1 MNQND
6 WKKLSQIFDMV
17 LTLPPEGRTDYIK
30 RVCGDDKEL
39 EEKIREMLGQLEES
53 DRFFEERLGKNE
65 KLIKELDALIAEQ
78 TEDEDYFEGKTIGR
92 WEILQLI
99 GHGGMGRVYKVQR
112 VDEGGIRQTGALKV
126 IHKSLLTPTHM
137 ERFRLEQHILSG
149 LQHPNISGFVDSGIT
164 ADRVPYMVMEYVEG
178 DSFLEYC
185 NKNRLNIEKRL
196 HLFITVCKAIQ
207 YAHNSLIVH
216 RDLKPENILVTK
228 EGRIKILDFG
238 IAKLLDPN
246 LYENSAIET
255 QPGMRML
262 SLEYASPEQLSGK
275 IVTTSTDLYSLGI
288 LLNKLLTGLHPFD
301 LEDLTYKE
309 IEKKVLEEDPVPASR
324 RFAGFSEDDQKKQLA
339 EERNSSSSELIAKLK
354 GDLDAIIYK
363 TLHKDTER
371 RYGSVEALIN
381 DLERHQK
388 NLPVSARTDTFGYR
402 ARKFINRNRWAI
414 AAAAVIFFVLT
425 GGITATMWQAKQAEQ
440 NAREAEQVSAFLAQ
454 IFEGSDPNRANDGSM
469 TARELLDQGFERAQ
483 SELEGQPALQA
494 QMLSTIGNIYN
505 NLGLYEQ
512 AYQAIGKS
520 VDVFQRIGEKSPR
533 LAASMLRLANLEY
546 RLSNYEAAAAA
557 ANEAL
562 ALNIAYYGEEH
573 PETVSVMNTLAMSL
587 EELGEK
593 EEAYRMYRRIIEIR
607 RDQPDQGSNMAINLN
622 NLAILLQQDGK
633 LDEADEL
640 FAEAV
645 ELIDDVL
652 GSEHPFMAY
661 ILNGYS
667 GLHQDRGEYGLAE
680 ADLRRALEIGKAIFP
695 ETHPFI
701 GVVYYNLGELFRI
714 TKKYSDAAQ
723 YYGYSL
729 EQRRNSL
736 PENHPD
742 IAGTLYAIGG
752 VKIKKEDFEY
762 AESVLREAVNLR
774 TEIYDVDDTR
784 IALAK
789 ARLGK
794 SLLLQ
799 EKYAEA
805 EILLIDSHEALSE
818 TVGADHRYTADVYQD
833 LTALRTIIALSD
845 DSE

>member
-1 MNQND
+1 MKQND
-6 WKKLSQIFDMV
+6 WKKLSRIFDMV

-78 TEDEDYFEGKTIGR
+78 TEDEDYFKGKNIGR
-92 WEILQLI
+92 WEILDLI

-112 VDEGGIRQTGALKV
+112 VDESGIRQTGALKV
-126 IHKSLLTPTHM
+126 IHKSLLTPSHT
-137 ERFRLEQHILSG
+137 ERFKLEQHILSG

-178 DSFLEYC
+178 DTFLEYC
-185 NKNRLNIEKRL
+185 NKHKITIEKRL
-196 HLFITVCKAIQ
+196 QLFITVCKAIQ
-207 YAHNSLIVH
+207 HAHNSLIVH
-216 RDLKPENILVTK
+216 RDLKPENILVTN

-275 IVTTSTDLYSLGI
+275 MVTTSTDLYSLGI

-301 LEDLTYKE
+301 LSNLSFKE
-309 IEKKVLEEDPVPASR
+309 IEKKVIEEDPVQASR
-324 RFAGFSEDDQKKQLA
+324 RFAAITKIDYKKQLA
-339 EERNSSSSELIAKLK
+339 DERVSTPSEIITRLK

-363 TLHKDTER
+363 TLHKDPER
-371 RYGSVEALIN
+371 RYASVEALIT

-388 NLPVSARTDTFGYR
+388 NLPVSARPDTLGYR
-402 ARKFINRNRWAI
+402 TRKFINRNRWAI

-425 GGITATMWQAKQAEQ
+425 GGIAATMWQAQQAEQ

-483 SELEGQPALQA
+483 TELEGQPALQA

-512 AYQAIGKS
+512 AYEAIGKS
-520 VDVFQRIGEKSPR
+520 VDLFRQIGEKSPR

-546 RLSNYEAAAAA
+546 RLSNYEAAATAA
-557 ANEAL
+557 SEAL
-562 ALNIAYYGEEH
+562 ALNIAHYGENH
-573 PETVSVMNTLAMSL
+573 SETVSVMNTLAMSL

-607 RDQPDQGSNMAINLN
+607 RDQPEQGSNLAINLN
-622 NLAILLQQDGK
+622 NLAILLQEDGK

-640 FAEAV
+640 FSEAV
-645 ELIDDVL
+645 DLVARVL
-652 GSEHPFMAY
+652 GEEHPFMAY

-667 GLHQDRGEYGLAE
+667 GVHQDRGEYDLAE
-680 ADLRRALEIGKAIFP
+680 ADLRRALHIGKAIFP

-714 TKKYSDAAQ
+714 MENFTDAAE

-729 EQRRNSL
+729 EQRRNSM

-742 IAGTLYAIGG
+742 IA
-752 VKIKKEDFEY
+752 
-762 AESVLREAVNLR
+762 
-774 TEIYDVDDTR
+774 
-784 IALAK
+784 
-789 ARLGK
+789 
-794 SLLLQ
+794 
-799 EKYAEA
+799 
-805 EILLIDSHEALSE
+805 
-818 TVGADHRYTADVYQD
+818 
-833 LTALRTIIALSD
+833 
-845 DSE
+845 